1 MNNIMNNKSRL
12 IYEGKAKKIF
22 SHEDSDKVI
31 IEFKDDATA
40 FNALKKAQFT
50 GKGELNCLIT
60 SKIFEFLIKNGI
72 PTHYINLRSKNSIIA
87 QKIKIIPLEVV
98 LRNIACGSI
107 CKQTTLIEG
116 TSLKNPLIDIYLKND
131 RLNDPLLTKNRIRL
145 METISDE
152 ELAFIEDLTLSINT
166 LLKDFFLKINLDL
179 VDFKLEFGKNYS
191 GEIVLAD
198 EFSPDNC
205 RLWDVNPSNVKM
217 RSLDKDR
224 FRNDL
229 GGLIEAYTEINNRI
243 DNFINSQ

>member
-1 MNNIMNNKSRL
+1 MKNKLEL

-22 SHEDSDKVI
+22 SHEDSEKVI

-40 FNALKKAQFT
+40 FNALKKAQFK

-60 SKIFEFLIKNGI
+60 SKIFKFLFDNGI
-72 PTHYINLRSKNSIIA
+72 PTHYISLLNNNSIIA
-87 QKIKIIPLEVV
+87 QKIKIIPLEIV
-98 LRNIACGSI
+98 LRNKAYGSI
-107 CKQTTLIEG
+107 CKQTPINPG
-116 TSLKNPLIDIYLKND
+116 TPLKEPLIDIYFKND
-131 RLNDPLLTKNRIRL
+131 ELNDPLLTKDRIRL
-145 METISDE
+145 LNIISNKDL
-152 ELAFIEDLTLSINT
+152 ELIEKFTLSINNI
-166 LLKDFFLKINLDL
+166 LKDFFLNINIDL
-179 VDFKLEFGKNYS
+179 VDFKLEFGKNYY

-205 RLWDVNPSNVKM
+205 RLWDLNTADVKM

-243 DNFINSQ
+243 DNFFSSQ

>member
-1 MNNIMNNKSRL
+1 MNNKLKL

-22 SHEDSDKVI
+22 SHEDSEKVI

-40 FNALKKAQFT
+40 FNALKKAKFK

-60 SKIFEFLIKNGI
+60 SKIFTFLLKNGI
-72 PTHYINLRSKNSIIA
+72 PNHFIVLRNNNSMIA
-87 QKIKIIPLEVV
+87 QKIRIIPLEIV
-98 LRNIACGSI
+98 LRNKAYGSI
-107 CKQTTLIEG
+107 CKQTTITPG
-116 TSLKNPLIDIYLKND
+116 TLLEEPLIDIYFKND
-131 RLNDPLLTKNRIRL
+131 ELNDPLLTKNRIRL
-145 METISDE
+145 LNIISN
-152 ELAFIEDLTLSINT
+152 EDLEHIEKITLSINN
-166 LLKDFFLKINLDL
+166 LLKDFFLNINLEL
-179 VDFKLEFGKNYS
+179 VDFKVEFGKNKS

-205 RLWDVNPSNVKM
+205 RLWDLNPVDVKM

-243 DNFINSQ
+243 DNFLNSQ

>member
-1 MNNIMNNKSRL
+1 MKNKLEL

-22 SHEDSDKVI
+22 SHEDSEKVI

-40 FNALKKAQFT
+40 FNALKKAQFK

-60 SKIFEFLIKNGI
+60 SKIFEFLLVNGI
-72 PTHYINLRSKNSIIA
+72 PTHFIGLRNKNSIIA
-87 QKIKIIPLEVV
+87 QKIKIIPLEIV
-98 LRNIACGSI
+98 LRNKAYGSI
-107 CKQTTLIEG
+107 CKQTPLIPG
-116 TSLKNPLIDIYLKND
+116 TPLKEPLIDLYFKND
-131 RLNDPLLTKNRIRL
+131 ELNDPLLTKNRIRL
-145 METISDE
+145 LNIINNEDLE
-152 ELAFIEDLTLSINT
+152 FIEKITLSINK
-166 LLKDFFLKINLDL
+166 LLKDFFLNINLDL
-179 VDFKLEFGKNYS
+179 VDFKLEFGKNQS

-205 RLWDVNPSNVKM
+205 RLWDLNPVNPKM

-243 DNFINSQ
+243 DNFFNSQ